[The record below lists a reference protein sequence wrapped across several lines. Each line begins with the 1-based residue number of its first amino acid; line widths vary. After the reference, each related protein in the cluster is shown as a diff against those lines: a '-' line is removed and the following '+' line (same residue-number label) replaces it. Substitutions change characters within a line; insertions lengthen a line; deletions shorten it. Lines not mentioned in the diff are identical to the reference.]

1 MLWQAKK
8 SRQEDEASAKDDHH
22 GPSAEPCNQFS
33 TCLKP
38 VHAEVPTKSW
48 EPSLLAS
55 YSSGAHGG
63 LCAWHGVAQRP
74 LRRPHDLRRAL
85 SAQGRAGLG

>member
-1 MLWQAKK
+1 LGAKSEQAKK

-38 VHAEVPTKSW
+38 VHAEVLTEDFVPGMEW
-48 EPSLLAS
+48 PSDHYAVLTTFDVH
-55 YSSGAHGG
+55 Y
-63 LCAWHGVAQRP
+63 
-74 LRRPHDLRRAL
+74 RRKAAL
-85 SAQGRAGLG
+85 G